1 MKRILFLAALL
12 CTAAC
17 KNDDNTAE
25 LHNLRESDLV
35 NTSWKIASYIETG
48 RDVFTAE
55 VPERIR
61 DNILTLTKSGP
72 EDKNPGALG

>member
-17 KNDDNTAE
+17 KNDDNTTE

-35 NTSWKIASYIETG
+35 NTSWKIASYIEIG
-48 RDVFTAE
+48 
-55 VPERIR
+55 
-61 DNILTLTKSGP
+61 
-72 EDKNPGALG
+72 